1 MEEMAAKAGITKPVL
16 YRYFGDRDGLIA
28 SVAEQFSEVLIARLE
43 QALAGAPTQSAETL
57 IRSAVECYIAFI
69 EEDPA
74 LYGFLT
80 HQAPLGSPAMVAVID
95 RIAAS
100 LEQVIRVT
108 LEAHALDARPA
119 RTWAHGVVGM
129 VHLAGARWVRQ
140 PDGPREQ
147 FIADL
152 VALIA
157 HGMSG
162 AATATAA
169 GTLESGAI
177 DSPLLEEVL

>member
-1 MEEMAAKAGITKPVL
+1 
-16 YRYFGDRDGLIA
+16 
-28 SVAEQFSEVLIARLE
+28 
-43 QALAGAPTQSAETL
+43 
-57 IRSAVECYIAFI
+57 
-69 EEDPA
+69 
-74 LYGFLT
+74 
-80 HQAPLGSPAMVAVID
+80 
-95 RIAAS
+95 
-100 LEQVIRVT
+100 
-108 LEAHALDARPA
+108 
-119 RTWAHGVVGM
+119 M